1 MPNRSAKTGKYI
13 SNAAAARWP
22 NSSVREKPGPNQASA
37 TVHRSAST
45 GRYVTE
51 GTAKRNPG
59 GTVTENGGS

>member
-22 NSSVREKPGPNQASA
+22 HTSVREKPGPNRSSA
-37 TVHRSAST
+37 TAHRSASS
-45 GRYVTE
+45 GRYVAE
-51 GTAKRNPG
+51 RTAKRNPD

>member
-22 NSSVREKPGPNQASA
+22 NRSVREKPGSNQSTA
-37 TVHRSAST
+37 TAHRSASS

-51 GTAKRNPG
+51 RTAKRNPG